1 MGLLD
6 GKKAVIF
13 GIANKNSIAY
23 AIAKK
28 FKEEG
33 ADIGLT
39 YAGEALKKRVEPI
52 ADDLGASFCVPCDVT
67 DDKAIEDC
75 FATVKDSFGT
85 FDLLIHS
92 VAFAPAEDLK
102 GRAKDIS
109 REGFHMAMDISAYS
123 LIAIT
128 KYAEPMMN
136 EEGSIIA
143 MSYLGSV
150 QYVEKYDLMGMAKA
164 ALESIVRYL
173 SVDLGGKGIKV
184 NAISAGPIKT
194 LAARG
199 VSDFSRLLT
208 HVTEKSPLKRNV
220 TQDDV
225 AGTATYLCS
234 SMSAGV
240 TGQVLY
246 VDSGYNIIGVSS

>member
-1 MGLLD
+1 MGLLE

-13 GIANKNSIAY
+13 GVANKNSIAY

-28 FKEEG
+28 MREEG
-33 ADIGLT
+33 AEIGLT

-52 ADDLGASFCVPCDVT
+52 SEELDASFCVECDVT
-67 DDKAIEDC
+67 DDKAIASC
-75 FATVKDSFGT
+75 FDTVKDEFGSFD
-85 FDLLIHS
+85 FLIHS
-92 VAFAPAEDLK
+92 VAYAPAEDLK

-109 REGFHMAMDISAYS
+109 REGFHVAMDISAYS
-123 LIAIT
+123 LIAMT
-128 KYAEPMMN
+128 KYAEPIMN
-136 EEGSIIA
+136 DEGSIIA
-143 MSYLGSV
+143 MSYLGAV
-150 QYVEKYDLMGMAKA
+150 QHVQKYDLMGMAKA
-164 ALESIVRYL
+164 ALESAVRYL
-173 SVDLGGKGIKV
+173 CVDLGDRGIKV

-199 VSDFSRLLT
+199 VSDFSRLLS

-220 TQDDV
+220 TQEDV

-234 SMSAGV
+234 TMSNGV

-246 VDSGYNIIGVSS
+246 VDSGFNIIGV